1 MPFETLS
8 ERIQMSIRRIT
19 GRGKL
24 NENDIDEMM
33 KEVRLSLLEA
43 DVNYKVVKKFTAD
56 VKEKALGEKIMKSLT
71 PGDMVVKVVHDELKA
86 LMGEEAVGVTYKMSG
101 PSIFML
107 VGLQGAGKTTHVGK
121 LALFLRKKD
130 AKKPL
135 LIAADIYRPAAITQ
149 LQTIGKQL
157 GIEVFEMGTNHKVN
171 DIVKKGIEYAKAN
184 GFDLVIIDTAGRLHI
199 DEALMDELKSIEDN
213 FHPDEILL
221 TIDAMMGQDAINVI
235 TTFNEK
241 LHLTGCILTKLDGD
255 TRGGAALSI
264 RYLTNVPIKFMGVGE
279 KLDQLE
285 VFHPDRMAG
294 RILGMGD
301 VVSLIEKAEAEV
313 SEEEAEKLANKMQK
327 GTFDYNDFMDQMKM
341 IKRLGSLKGILSLIP
356 GLGSQIK
363 NLEIDDKQFS
373 YIEAIIK
380 SMTPA
385 ERKNPE
391 LLAKSYS
398 RRERLA
404 KGSGRPYTEVNGLTK
419 RFEDM
424 KRQVQMMSNMDPDK
438 INSQMQ
444 RGQMPGGYQP
454 KAKKGKGKGKGNFR
468 IWG

>member
-86 LMGEEAVGVTYKMSG
+86 LMGDEAVGVTYRGNG

-135 LIAADIYRPAAITQ
+135 LIAADIYRPAAINQ
-149 LQTIGKQL
+149 LHTIGKQL
-157 GIEVFEMGTNHKVN
+157 GIEVFDMGTNHKVN
-171 DIVKKGIEYAKAN
+171 DIVKKGIEYAKQN

-199 DEALMDELKSIEDN
+199 DDVLMDELKSIEDN
-213 FHPDEILL
+213 FHPDEVLL

-241 LHLTGCILTKLDGD
+241 LKLTGCILTKLDGD

-264 RYLTNVPIKFMGVGE
+264 RYLTDVPIKFMGVGE

-313 SEEEAEKLANKMQK
+313 SEEEAEKMANKMQK

-341 IKRLGSLKGILSLIP
+341 IKRLGSLKGILSLLP

-363 NLEIDDKQFS
+363 NLEIDDKQFA

-404 KGSGRPYTEVNGLTK
+404 KGSGRPYTEVNSLTK

-424 KRQVQMMSNMDPDK
+424 KRQVQMMSNMDPEK
-438 INSQMQ
+438 LGQSMQ
-444 RGQMPGGYQP
+444 RGQMPQGYQP
-454 KAKKGKGKGKGNFR
+454 KVKKGKGKGRGNFR
-468 IWG
+468 I

>member
-1 MPFETLS
+1 MPFENLS
-8 ERIQMSIRRIT
+8 ERIQMALRRIT
-19 GRGKL
+19 GRGRL

-43 DVNYKVVKKFTAD
+43 DVNYKVVKKFTSD
-56 VKEKALGEKIMKSLT
+56 VKEKALGEEILKSLS
-71 PGDMVVKVVHDELKA
+71 PGDMVVKVVHDELKS
-86 LMGEEAVGVTYKMSG
+86 LMGDAEVGVTYSKQS
-101 PSIFML
+101 PSVFML

-135 LIAADIYRPAAITQ
+135 LIAADIYRPAAINQ
-149 LQTIGKQL
+149 LHTIGKQL
-157 GIEVFEMGTNHKVN
+157 GIEVFDKGTDTKVN
-171 DIVKKGIEYAKAN
+171 DIVKDGIEYAKKN

-213 FHPDEILL
+213 FHPQEVLL

-235 TTFNEK
+235 TSFNEK
-241 LHLTGCILTKLDGD
+241 LNLTGCILTKLDGD

-264 RYLTNVPIKFMGVGE
+264 RYLTNVPIKYIGVGE

-285 VFHPDRMAG
+285 IFHPDRMAG

-301 VVSLIEKAEAEV
+301 VVSLVEKAQEEV
-313 SEEEAEKLANKMQK
+313 SEEEAEKLAKKMQK

-356 GLGSQIK
+356 GLGSQLK
-363 NLEIDDKQFS
+363 NIEIDDKQFA

-380 SMTPA
+380 SMTPL
-385 ERKNPE
+385 ERENPE

-404 KGSGRPYTEVNGLTK
+404 KGSGRPYTEVNSLTK

-424 KRQVQMMSNMDPDK
+424 KRQIQALSNMDPT
-438 INSQMQ
+438 QMSRGMN
-444 RGQMPGGYQP
+444 RGQMPQGYNP
-454 KAKKGKGKGKGNFR
+454 KVKKGKGKGRGNFR
-468 IWG
+468 I

>member
-1 MPFETLS
+1 MPFESLS
-8 ERIQMSIRRIT
+8 ERIQMSLRRIT
-19 GRGKL
+19 GRGRL

-43 DVNYKVVKKFTAD
+43 DVNYKVVKKFTSD
-56 VKEKALGEKIMKSLT
+56 VKEKALGEKIMKSLS
-71 PGDMVVKVVHDELKA
+71 PGDMVVKVVHDELKS
-86 LMGEEAVGVTYKMSG
+86 LMGEEAVGVSYREKG
-101 PSIFML
+101 PSVFML

-121 LALFLRKKD
+121 LGLFLRKKD

-149 LQTIGKQL
+149 LHTIGKQL
-157 GIEVFEMGTNHKVN
+157 GIEVFDMGTNNKVN
-171 DIVKKGIEYAKAN
+171 DIVKNGIEYAKKN

-199 DEALMDELKSIEDN
+199 DEALMDELTSIQEN
-213 FHPDEILL
+213 FNPDEVLL

-241 LHLTGCILTKLDGD
+241 LKLTGCILTKLDGD

-264 RYLTNVPIKFMGVGE
+264 RYLTDVPIKFIGVGE

-301 VVSLIEKAEAEV
+301 VVSLIEKAEENV
-313 SEEEAEKLANKMQK
+313 SEEEAMKLANKMQK
-327 GTFDYNDFMDQMKM
+327 GTFDYDDFMAQIKM

-356 GLGSQIK
+356 GLGSQLK
-363 NLEIDDKQFS
+363 NIEIDDKQFA

-380 SMTPA
+380 SMTPN

-391 LLAKSYS
+391 LVAKSYS

-404 KGSGRPYTEVNGLTK
+404 KGAGRPYNEVNNLVK
-419 RFEDM
+419 RFDDM
-424 KRQVQMMSNMDPDK
+424 KRQVQMMTNMDPEQLGK
-438 INSQMQ
+438 QMN
-444 RGQMPGGYQP
+444 RGQMPPGYNP
-454 KAKKGKGKGKGNFR
+454 KPKKGKGKGRGNFR
-468 IWG
+468 F